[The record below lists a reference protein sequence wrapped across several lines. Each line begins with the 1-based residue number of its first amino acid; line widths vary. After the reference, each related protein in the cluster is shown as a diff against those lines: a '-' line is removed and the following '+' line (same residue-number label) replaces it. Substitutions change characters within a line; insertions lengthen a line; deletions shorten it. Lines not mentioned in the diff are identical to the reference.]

1 VTTISPTRHVELD
14 GVDNFRDLGGYPA
27 RDGRTMAHHVP
38 CGRAQ
43 PADHRRHRT
52 HPPAGAAHR
61 DRSPHRRRGFAAAI
75 TLLADAEAV
84 PAVFHCAAGKD
95 RTGLLAALV
104 LGALGVDRDAI
115 VADDALT
122 KNSMDVVLARAA
134 SDPVKA
140 AAIAH
145 VPPSFFS
152 ADPIG
157 MDRVLDDIER
167 AHGTVR
173 GYVRSIGVTDPTLEH
188 LDALLLTS

>member
-1 VTTISPTRHVELD
+1 
-14 GVDNFRDLGGYPA
+14 
-27 RDGRTMAHHVP
+27 
-38 CGRAQ
+38 
-43 PADHRRHRT
+43 
-52 HPPAGAAHR
+52 
-61 DRSPHRRRGFAAAI
+61 
-75 TLLADAEAV
+75 
-84 PAVFHCAAGKD
+84 VFHCAAGKD